1 MYLNVAFY
9 SLTAK
14 ATFKNLIDRVLA
26 ANLYIFSMPIY
37 IYKAKKEN
45 AETAVGEVEAQNAD
59 AAIDAV
65 SRLGLIPVSVDE
77 KTTDSAGKPMRSGQ
91 VRLKELYVFTRQ
103 LANLLRSGVP
113 LLQAIEVL
121 GKQNRNA
128 YFARVLRDV
137 RENVRNGRSLSA
149 SLSDHP
155 QIFSDLFVAM
165 TRAGEESGKLPELL
179 NNLTLHYRKQDEIAT
194 RVRGALVYPLFML
207 AVGILT
213 VIFILTFV
221 MPRISVLFE
230 GMNTPLPWPT
240 LFVMGVSR
248 IFAKGWSVLFVAVL
262 FLAILFRS
270 VNVKRI
276 ISKMFGCAVVT
287 LPFLRELF
295 IKVDIER
302 LSRTMSLLLQSG
314 IPILKALEI
323 VIPTLGQE
331 NIQKEL
337 WVCQGKIAGG
347 MGFGEALREAAV
359 VPDVFAQLIAVG
371 EESGEL
377 SESLTDIADTYEQEI
392 SEFTRAF
399 SNLLEPVMI
408 LAVGLV
414 VGFIVFAMLMPVF
427 QMDIFAR

>member
-1 MYLNVAFY
+1 
-9 SLTAK
+9 
-14 ATFKNLIDRVLA
+14 
-26 ANLYIFSMPIY
+26 MPIY

-45 AETAVGEVEAQNAD
+45 AETVVGEVDAQNAD

-65 SRLGLIPVSVDE
+65 ARQGLIPVSVDE
-77 KTTDSAGKPMRSGQ
+77 KTADSIGRHGQ
-91 VRLKELYVFTRQ
+91 VSLKELYGFTRQ
-103 LANLLRSGVP
+103 LASLLRSGVP

-128 YFARVLRDV
+128 YFARVLGDILV
-137 RENVRNGRSLSA
+137 TVRNGRSFSA

-155 QIFSDLFVAM
+155 QIFSELFVAM
-165 TRAGEESGKLPELL
+165 TRAGEESGKLSELL
-179 NNLTLHYRKQDEIAT
+179 TNLAVYYRKQDEIVT
-194 RVRGALVYPLFML
+194 RVRGALVYPIFML
-207 AVGILT
+207 TVGVLT

-221 MPRISVLFE
+221 MPRITVLFE
-230 GMNTPLPWPT
+230 GMNTSLPWPT
-240 LFVMGVSR
+240 LFVMGLSR
-248 IFAKGWSVLFVAVL
+248 FVAKGWPVLFVAVL

-270 VNVKRI
+270 LNVKRF
-276 ISKMFGCAVVT
+276 FGKIFGRAVAA
-287 LPFLRELF
+287 LPVLRELF
-295 IKVDIER
+295 IKIDIER
-302 LSRTMSLLLQSG
+302 LSRTMGLLLESG

-331 NIQKEL
+331 SIQKEL
-337 WVCQGKIAGG
+337 WVCQGKITGG

-359 VPDVFAQLIAVG
+359 VPEVFAQLIAVG

-377 SESLTDIADTYEQEI
+377 TEALADIADNYEQEI
-392 SEFTRAF
+392 SEFTKAL

-408 LAVGLV
+408 LVVGLV

>member
-1 MYLNVAFY
+1 
-9 SLTAK
+9 
-14 ATFKNLIDRVLA
+14 
-26 ANLYIFSMPIY
+26 MPSY

-45 AETAVGEVEAQNAD
+45 AETVVGEVDAQNAD

-65 SRLGLIPVSVDE
+65 ARLGLIPVSVDE
-77 KTTDSAGKPMRSGQ
+77 KTTDSIGRTGQ
-91 VRLKELYVFTRQ
+91 VRLKELYGFTRQ

-128 YFARVLRDV
+128 YFTRVLGDV
-137 RENVRNGRSLSA
+137 LVNVRNGRSFSS

-155 QIFSDLFVAM
+155 QIFSELFVAM
-165 TRAGEESGKLPELL
+165 TRAGEESGKLSELL
-179 NNLTLHYRKQDEIAT
+179 TNLALYYRKQDEIVT
-194 RVRGALVYPLFML
+194 RVRGALVYPVFML
-207 AVGILT
+207 SVGILT

-221 MPRISVLFE
+221 MPRITVLFE
-230 GMNTPLPWPT
+230 GMNTSLPWPT
-240 LFVMGVSR
+240 LVVMGASR
-248 IFAKGWSVLFVAVL
+248 FVAKGWPVIFVMVL

-270 VNVKRI
+270 VNVKRALG
-276 ISKMFGCAVVT
+276 KLFGRAMAA

-295 IKVDIER
+295 IKIDIER
-302 LSRTMSLLLQSG
+302 LSRTMSLLLESG

-347 MGFGEALREAAV
+347 MGFGEALREASV
-359 VPDVFAQLIAVG
+359 VPDVFAQLIAIG

-377 SESLTDIADTYEQEI
+377 SEALTDIADTYEQEI
-392 SEFTRAF
+392 SEFTKAF

-427 QMDIFAR
+427 QMDMFAR